1 MHSGDRAEH
10 ARRAADERTRRRLEA
25 EAERISRGQ
34 DRGRPLSRRTFVL
47 GSLAGGAMW
56 TTAIAAE
63 GTPIA
68 APAATPIADLTLAD
82 DPFTLGVASGDP
94 APDGVVLWTRL
105 APRPFE
111 PGGGLPPAPIEV
123 AYEIATDEGMTA
135 IVQQGTALA
144 EAAYA
149 HSVHL
154 EVAGLEPAR
163 WYWYRFRIGGYD
175 SPIGRTKTA
184 PAAGQPVDGLRFAFA
199 SCQRWEHGL
208 FTAFRDLAA
217 QDVDLVVH
225 LGDYIYEY
233 SLPSALRFRDVG
245 GVPNKTETRDLD
257 DYRMRYALY
266 KLDPHLREAHR
277 LAPWLVTW
285 DDHEVSNNYTTALI
299 EDSPFSRPLVERREA
314 AYQAAYEHQPL
325 RATARP
331 RGRHLR
337 LYRDVTF
344 GDLVRF
350 NVLDTRQYRSPNAGN
365 CGDAEREANG
375 GFCDAALD
383 PARTMLGDAQ
393 KRWLLDGFGTTDA
406 RWSVLANQVPF
417 ARIDFDP
424 SPQGKSFGG
433 ETMDKWDGYAAE
445 RDEVLAAMADAAEA
459 RGFAPVVITGD
470 VHANFVWDLK
480 RDWDAPGAASVVGT
494 EFVGTSIA
502 SNGDAPL
509 REDGVFTTFCGNL
522 RGQEHNRLYDNHRG
536 YVLCELTAD
545 QWRAAYRVLP
555 TVEDPDAEA
564 STQASFVVEHE
575 RPGAQTERCDVS

>member
-1 MHSGDRAEH
+1 MLSVQAIGRFGIQAKRGTLMHSGDRAEH

-331 RGRHLR
+331 RGRHMR

-375 GFCDAALD
+375 GFCERSQVRNSKHELSRTIQRT
-383 PARTMLGDAQ
+383 PA
-393 KRWLLDGFGTTDA
+393 
-406 RWSVLANQVPF
+406 
-417 ARIDFDP
+417 
-424 SPQGKSFGG
+424 
-433 ETMDKWDGYAAE
+433 
-445 RDEVLAAMADAAEA
+445 
-459 RGFAPVVITGD
+459 
-470 VHANFVWDLK
+470 
-480 RDWDAPGAASVVGT
+480 T
-494 EFVGTSIA
+494 EKA
-502 SNGDAPL
+502 
-509 REDGVFTTFCGNL
+509 
-522 RGQEHNRLYDNHRG
+522 
-536 YVLCELTAD
+536 
-545 QWRAAYRVLP
+545 
-555 TVEDPDAEA
+555 
-564 STQASFVVEHE
+564 
-575 RPGAQTERCDVS
+575 